1 MFDKLKDLNNLRK
14 VQGQLKKEAER
25 IFVQSEKRG
34 NLVLIRGDKRIEK
47 LVIDG
52 IENKEIKELINDT
65 MKAVD
70 KKLEKV
76 SRSHLSD
83 LGIEL

>member
-14 VQGQLKKEAER
+14 VQGQLKKEAEQ